1 MVYDMKK
8 EIYEAQCIGN
18 VEPIE
23 YMIPYPSMRSLIEGQ
38 NIKYANQIIIE
49 DPSITNYDFYVLVQK
64 TAAWLTNLGL
74 KPKTRVII
82 NANDPLLKTLLLFG
96 IWQIGCTAIISGT
109 ANPNKIKEETKTKFE
124 VSIDENIFE
133 EISMLDKNFTPKYKP
148 LLSDEALILYKDTTG
163 IKLSHYNLL
172 VNVNSIKK
180 MLKYPSQ
187 SRISIRIPSDSIGWV
202 ILGSI
207 LPIYS
212 GYIIDNKN
220 PDFTI
225 GLNKCDF
232 NIRFDLKNIPNFSK
246 NDIGICE
253 ENSGCISFGS
263 QPIHLT
269 SFLLNK
275 NKIKIS
281 GHSVMMGYLDNT
293 KNQNS
298 FFDKSLNIKI

>member
-1 MVYDMKK
+1 MNYDMKK
-8 EIYEAQCIGN
+8 EIYQAQCIGN

-38 NIKYANQIIIE
+38 NIKYSNQIIIE
-49 DPSITNYDFYVLVQK
+49 NPSTTNYDFYVLVQK
-64 TAAWLTNLGL
+64 TAVWLTKLGI
-74 KPKTRVII
+74 KPKTRVVI
-82 NANDPLLKTLLLFG
+82 NGNNPFLKTLLLFG
-96 IWQIGCTAIISGT
+96 VWQIGSTAIIS
-109 ANPNKIKEETKTKFE
+109 NSSSLDIIRKETQAKFD
-124 VSIDENIFE
+124 VSIDENIFQ
-133 EISMLDKNFTPKYKP
+133 EISNLDEKFIPNHKP
-148 LLSDEALILYKDTTG
+148 LLSDEALIIYKDTIG
-163 IKLSHYNLL
+163 VRLSHYNLL
-172 VNVNSIKK
+172 VNTNSIQKA
-180 MLKYPSQ
+180 LEYPSQ
-187 SRISIRIPSDSIGWV
+187 SRISIKIQCDSIGWV

-225 GLNKCDF
+225 GLDNCDF
-232 NIRFDLKNIPNFSK
+232 NIRFDLKNILGYSK

-269 SFLLNK
+269 NFLLSD

-281 GHSVMMGYLDNT
+281 GHSVMMGYLNKT

-298 FFDKSLNIKI
+298 FFDKSLNLKI

>member
-1 MVYDMKK
+1 MKK
-8 EIYEAQCIGN
+8 EIYQAQCIGN

-38 NIKYANQIIIE
+38 NIKYSDQIIIE
-49 DPSITNYDFYVLVQK
+49 DPSMTNYEFYVLVQK
-64 TAAWLTNLGL
+64 TAVWLTKLGIE
-74 KPKTRVII
+74 PKARIII
-82 NANDPLLKTLLLFG
+82 NGNNPLFKKLLLFG
-96 IWQIGCTAIISGT
+96 IWQAGSTAIISNS
-109 ANPNKIKEETKTKFE
+109 ASINNIKKETQATFE
-124 VSIDENIFE
+124 IYIDENIFE
-133 EISMLDKNFTPKYKP
+133 EISELDENFIPKYKP
-148 LLSDEALILYKDTTG
+148 LLSDEALIIYKHSTG

-172 VNVNSIKK
+172 VNTNSIQKV
-180 MLKYPSQ
+180 LGYPSQ
-187 SRISIRIPSDSIGWV
+187 SRVSIRIPCDSIGWV

-225 GLNKCDF
+225 GLDNCDF
-232 NIRFDLKNIPNFSK
+232 NIRYDLKNIFNYSK

-253 ENSGCISFGS
+253 ENSGCISLGS
-263 QPIHLT
+263 KPIHLT
-269 SFLLNK
+269 NFLLNK
-275 NKIKIS
+275 NTMKIS
-281 GHSVMMGYLDNT
+281 GHSVMMGYLDDL